1 MTVDDLQIRYGKVR
15 DAIELACRAAQ
26 RPIESVRLLAV
37 SKSKPADDIAR
48 LADLGVREFGENYLQ
63 EALTK
68 QAALADQ
75 PLIWHF
81 IGHIQSN
88 KTTEI
93 AQHFD
98 WVHTV
103 DRIKIVQ
110 RLNQARAASASPL
123 NVLIQV
129 NVDNAPTKSGI
140 PPADLNTLVEAVMNS
155 PNLLLRGLMSLPDPI
170 SQDAL
175 VASHRQLASLM
186 TGLQQ
191 RFPQASLD
199 TLSMG
204 MTDDLT
210 QAIAAGSTCVR
221 IGTALFGQRTPRGEG

>member
-1 MTVDDLQIRYGKVR
+1 MTADDLQIRYGEVR
-15 DAIELACRAAQ
+15 RAIEVACRSAH

-37 SKSKPADDIAR
+37 SKTKPAEDIAR
-48 LADLGVREFGENYLQ
+48 LADLGVCEFGENYLQ
-63 EALTK
+63 EALAK
-68 QAALADQ
+68 QAALRDRA
-75 PLIWHF
+75 LIWHF

-88 KTTEI
+88 KTAEI

-103 DRIKIVQ
+103 DRTKIVE

-129 NVDNAPTKSGI
+129 NVDNAPTKSGV
-140 PPADLNTLVEAVMNS
+140 PPADLKTLVEAVMNS
-155 PNLLLRGLMSLPDPI
+155 PHLTLRGLMSIPDPV
-170 SQDAL
+170 SRDAL
-175 VASHRQLASLM
+175 VTSHQELASLM
-186 TGLQQ
+186 SDLQTQ
-191 RFPQASLD
+191 FPQASLD

-210 QAIAAGSTCVR
+210 EAIAAGSTCIR
-221 IGTALFGQRTPRGEG
+221 IGTALFGQRTPRGER